1 MMQQRRFQRE
11 LIDQVVLK
19 AEEAQRSQQ
28 YPFSLVGDIYPGS
41 GKTLA
46 MLQAGDTLYKM
57 GHIDTLIILVPRL
70 NLARQVELSWKDNRN
85 SFEPNALG
93 CINHRENKW
102 PLIRKGEAGYV
113 TTYQSLIANPEL
125 HQDALQDR
133 RILLALD
140 EAQQLGADYL
150 GMQAFAS
157 TISAEEVKRLVE
169 NLNVVGTL
177 VLSGTPF
184 RADGNRL
191 LFASYEMRDDGRDY
205 LAADVT
211 ATYSDGI
218 EGGYLRQFEATLY
231 DGEVDWQT
239 PHEDLETLTLSQYE
253 HSLRKFLVEATG
265 YWQGLVDRFVE
276 HLTQQ
281 QVTDSRFCGLVA
293 CYNQEQATDVV
304 SYLCQHYPHLRV
316 LKAISDDGEEAQHN
330 LRRFQEKAYDVL
342 VTVQM
347 AYVGYDQPWINV
359 VLPLTG
365 IREVG
370 YLRQLFARSLRVV
383 RHVPYAKQ
391 PAIWV
396 VPADPRMKR
405 FIETERQELEI
416 GLKRRERNEEIED
429 TDLIQLPKRD
439 QGWVVDARVTER
451 SAMGFYAEGDAVAY
465 EIPLLEQLIAEM
477 GLAITVSSAKALM
490 VKYDQALQGSVGAS
504 ESLPRTQR
512 ELEKAALEQLQNV
525 ISDVTHQVGFFR
537 KHCASELDG
546 GRAQQAIRA
555 YLKIAFGKAVSALVV
570 EEIEAEI
577 DLVRVWLRDNMVPE
591 GVVHGFRR
599 LQ

>member
-11 LIDQVVLK
+11 IIDQVVLK
-19 AEEAQRSQQ
+19 AEAAQHTQHS
-28 YPFSLVGDIYPGS
+28 PFVLVADVYPGS

-46 MLQAGDTLYKM
+46 MLEAGDTLHKM
-57 GHIDTLIILVPRL
+57 GRIDTLVILVPRR
-70 NLARQVELSWKDNRN
+70 NLAGQVELSWKDNRQH
-85 SFEPNALG
+85 FEPNALG
-93 CINHRENKW
+93 YINHRENKW
-102 PLIRKGEAGYV
+102 PLIRTGEAGYV

-150 GMQAFAS
+150 GTQALAS
-157 TISAEEVKRLVE
+157 TISAEEVQRLTDH
-169 NLNVVGTL
+169 LNVIGIM

-184 RADGNRL
+184 RADGSRL
-191 LFASYEMRDDGRDY
+191 LFAKYETRDDGRDY
-205 LAADVT
+205 LVADVS

-218 EGGYLRQFEATLY
+218 EGSYLRQFEANLY

-239 PHEDLETLTLSQYE
+239 SDKELETLTLSQYE
-253 HSLRKFLVEATG
+253 RSLRTFLVEAWK

-276 HLTQQ
+276 HLARQ
-281 QVTDSRFCGLVA
+281 QVTDRRFRGLVA
-293 CYNQEQATDVV
+293 CYNQEQASDVV
-304 SYLCQHYPHLRV
+304 NYLGQHYPHLHV

-330 LRRFQEKAYDVL
+330 LRRFRQEAYDVL

-359 VLPLTG
+359 ILPLTG
-365 IREVG
+365 IRETG

-383 RHVPYAKQ
+383 ADVPYAKQ

-396 VPADPRMKR
+396 VPADPRMKAY
-405 FIETERQELEI
+405 IEAERQELEI
-416 GLKRRERNEEIED
+416 GLKRRERNEEVED
-429 TDLIQLPKRD
+429 TDFIQLPQRD
-439 QGWVVDARVTER
+439 QGWVVDGRLTDR
-451 SAMGFYAEGDAVAY
+451 RTMGFYAEGDAEAH

-477 GLAITVSSAKALM
+477 GLAITVSSAKALL
-490 VKYDQALQGSVGAS
+490 VKYDKARQGSFGGVDQ
-504 ESLPRTQR
+504 LPHTQR

-525 ISDVTHQVGFFR
+525 ISAVTHQVGFFR
-537 KHCASELDG
+537 KQCISELDG

-555 YLKIAFGKAVSALVV
+555 YLKTTFGKAVSALVV

-577 DLVRVWLRDNMVPE
+577 DLVRGWLHDNKVPE
-591 GVVHGFRR
+591 GVVLGFRR